1 MDRHFTIAAA
11 LGRQTLRSAV
21 RSDTVDEM
29 VADWDRHLKTD
40 DPEKRRSDTSA
51 VVVTSLGNGT
61 HHTNPEEARAISSAL
76 VWLAATGPMGE
87 QLLQLMRAGDAT
99 IGYEIVR
106 LREDAYDF
114 RLTVDEISKAV
125 LDRGGMNEAK
135 PKH

>member
-1 MDRHFTIAAA
+1 MVKHFTIAAA
-11 LGRQTLRSAV
+11 LGRQTIKAAV

-29 VADWDRHLKTD
+29 VADWARHLKAD

-51 VVVTSLGNGT
+51 VIVTSLGDGT
-61 HHTNPEEARAISSAL
+61 HHTNPEGTRAVASAL

-87 QLLQLMRAGDAT
+87 LLLQLMRAGDAT
-99 IGYEIVR
+99 INYEIVR

-125 LDRGGMNEAK
+125 LERGA
-135 PKH
+135 

>member
-1 MDRHFTIAAA
+1 MDKHFTIAAA
-11 LGRQTLRSAV
+11 LGQQTLRSAV

-29 VADWDRHLKTD
+29 VADWGRHLKTD
-40 DPEKRRSDTSA
+40 NPEKRRSDTSA

-87 QLLQLMRAGDAT
+87 RLLQLMRAGDAT

-114 RLTVDEISKAV
+114 RLSVDEVSKAV
-125 LDRGGMNEAK
+125 LERGDMNEAK